1 MKKPLESGFF
11 IKICSRCYMEL
22 LYALESIRTPF
33 LNKVMGLVTNLGGEA
48 VFIAAAII
56 VFWCISKNCGYY
68 MMTVGFAGTIINQFL
83 KLWFRIPRP
92 WVKDPNFTIVESAR
106 AEATGYSFPSG
117 HTQNAFAVFGA
128 PARYSKSTVLRI
140 VFVLLIALTAFSRMY
155 VGVHTPLDVGVSLIV
170 GTVLVFVIYPVFRD
184 MNKNPKRVYILF
196 GIFIALAAAFVL
208 FVELYDFPAD
218 IDMDNYSSGL
228 KNAYMILFCA
238 IGLLLVYRVDG
249 KYLHSPTEAVWWA
262 QVIKVVVGL
271 GILLALKAVLKAPLL
286 ALFGGHSI
294 AHGVRYFIV
303 ILFAGIVWP
312 MTFKY
317 FQRLGK

>member
-1 MKKPLESGFF
+1 
-11 IKICSRCYMEL
+11 MEL

-33 LNKVMGLVTNLGGEA
+33 LDKLMGLVTNLGGEA
-48 VFIAAAII
+48 VFIVAAIV
-56 VFWCISKNCGYY
+56 VFWCLSKSCGYY

-117 HTQNAFAVFGA
+117 HTQNAFAVFGS
-128 PARYSKSTVLRI
+128 PARFFKNTTLRI
-140 VFVLLIALTAFSRMY
+140 VFIFLIALTAFSRMY

-170 GTVLVFVIYPVFRD
+170 GTILVFVIYPFFRD
-184 MNKNPKRVYILF
+184 MDKSPKKVYIIF
-196 GIFIALAAAFVL
+196 GIFIVLAAAFVA
-208 FVELYDFPAD
+208 FVELYDFPAN
-218 IDMDNYSSGL
+218 IDAENYASGL

-238 IGLLLVYRVDG
+238 IGLMLTFFIDT
-249 KYLHSPTEAVWWA
+249 KYVHFPTQAVWWA
-262 QVIKVVVGL
+262 QIIKVVVGL
-271 GILLALKAVLKAPLL
+271 AILLALKLVLKAPLL
-286 ALFGGHSI
+286 ALFGGHSV

-312 MTFKY
+312 MTFK
-317 FQRLGK
+317 FFAKLGKK

>member
-1 MKKPLESGFF
+1 
-11 IKICSRCYMEL
+11 MEL
-22 LYALESIRTPF
+22 LYTLENIRTP
-33 LNKVMGLVTNLGGEA
+33 LLDTVMGLVTNLGGEA

-56 VFWCISKNCGYY
+56 VFWCLSKSCGYY

-92 WVKDPNFTIVESAR
+92 WVKDPGFTIVESAR

-128 PARYSKSTVLRI
+128 PARYFKSTALRI
-140 VFVLLIALTAFSRMY
+140 VLVLLTALTAFSRMY

-170 GTVLVFVIYPVFRD
+170 GTVLVFVIYPFFRD
-184 MNKNPKRVYILF
+184 MDRSPKKVYIIF
-196 GIFIALAAAFVL
+196 GIFIVMAAAFVV

-218 IDMDNYSSGL
+218 IDTDNYASGL

-238 IGLLLVYRVDG
+238 VGLLLTFYVDT
-249 KYLHSPTEAVWWA
+249 KYVRFPTQAVWWA
-262 QVIKVVVGL
+262 QIIKVVAGL

-286 ALFGGHSI
+286 ALFGGHSV

-303 ILFAGIVWP
+303 ILFAGILWP

-317 FQRLGK
+317 FARLGK

>member
-1 MKKPLESGFF
+1 
-11 IKICSRCYMEL
+11 MEL

-33 LNKVMGLVTNLGGEA
+33 LDKLMGLVTNLGGEA
-48 VFIAAAII
+48 VFIVAAIV
-56 VFWCISKNCGYY
+56 VFWCLSKSCGYY

-128 PARYSKSTVLRI
+128 PARFFKNAALRI
-140 VFVLLIALTAFSRMY
+140 IFILLIALTAFSRMY
-155 VGVHTPLDVGVSLIV
+155 VGVHTPLDVGVSIIV
-170 GTVLVFVIYPVFRD
+170 GTILVFVIYPFFRD
-184 MNKNPKRVYILF
+184 MDKSPKKVYIIF
-196 GIFIALAAAFVL
+196 SIFIVLAAAFVA

-218 IDMDNYSSGL
+218 IDAENYASGL

-238 IGLLLVYRVDG
+238 IGLMLTFFIDT
-249 KYLHSPTEAVWWA
+249 KYVHFPTQALWWA
-262 QVIKVVVGL
+262 QIIKVVVGL
-271 GILLALKAVLKAPLL
+271 AILLALKSVLKAPLL

-312 MTFKY
+312 MTFK
-317 FQRLGK
+317 FFAKLGKK

>member
-1 MKKPLESGFF
+1 
-11 IKICSRCYMEL
+11 MEL

-33 LNKVMGLVTNLGGEA
+33 LDKLMGLVTNLGGEA
-48 VFIAAAII
+48 VFIVAAIV
-56 VFWCISKNCGYY
+56 VFWCLNKSCGYY

-117 HTQNAFAVFGA
+117 HTQNAFAVFGS
-128 PARYSKSTVLRI
+128 PARFFKNTALRI
-140 VFVLLIALTAFSRMY
+140 IFIFLIALTAFSRMY
-155 VGVHTPLDVGVSLIV
+155 VGVHTPLDVGVSIIV
-170 GTVLVFVIYPVFRD
+170 GTILVFVIYPFFRD
-184 MNKNPKRVYILF
+184 MDKSPKKVYIIF
-196 GIFIALAAAFVL
+196 SIFIVLAAAFVA

-218 IDMDNYSSGL
+218 IDAENYASGL

-238 IGLLLVYRVDG
+238 IGLMLTFFIDT
-249 KYLHSPTEAVWWA
+249 KYVHFPTQALWWA
-262 QVIKVVVGL
+262 QIIKVVVGL
-271 GILLALKAVLKAPLL
+271 AILLALKSVLKAPLL

-312 MTFKY
+312 MTFK
-317 FQRLGK
+317 FFAKLGKK

>member
-1 MKKPLESGFF
+1 
-11 IKICSRCYMEL
+11 MEL

-33 LNKVMGLVTNLGGEA
+33 FDKLMGLVTNLGGEA
-48 VFIAAAII
+48 VFIVAAII
-56 VFWCISKNCGYY
+56 VFWCLNKSCGYY

-117 HTQNAFAVFGA
+117 HTQNAFAVFGS
-128 PARYSKSTVLRI
+128 PARFFKNTALRI
-140 VFVLLIALTAFSRMY
+140 VFILLIALTAFSRMY

-170 GTVLVFVIYPVFRD
+170 GTILVFVIYPFFRD
-184 MNKNPKRVYILF
+184 MDKSPKKVYIIF
-196 GIFIALAAAFVL
+196 GIFIVLAAAFVA

-218 IDMDNYSSGL
+218 IDAENYASGL

-238 IGLLLVYRVDG
+238 IGLMLTFFIDT
-249 KYLHSPTEAVWWA
+249 KYVRFHTQAVWWA
-262 QVIKVVVGL
+262 QIIKVVVGL
-271 GILLALKAVLKAPLL
+271 AILLALKSVLKAPLL
-286 ALFGGHSI
+286 ALFGGHSV

-312 MTFKY
+312 MTFK
-317 FQRLGK
+317 FFAKLGKK

>member
-1 MKKPLESGFF
+1 
-11 IKICSRCYMEL
+11 MEL

-33 LNKVMGLVTNLGGEA
+33 LDKLMGLVTNLGGEA
-48 VFIAAAII
+48 VFIVAAIV
-56 VFWCISKNCGYY
+56 VFWCLSKSCGYY

-117 HTQNAFAVFGA
+117 HTQNAFAVFGS
-128 PARYSKSTVLRI
+128 PARFFKNTVLRI
-140 VFVLLIALTAFSRMY
+140 VFIFLIALTAFSRMY
-155 VGVHTPLDVGVSLIV
+155 VGVHTPVDVGVSLIV
-170 GTVLVFVIYPVFRD
+170 GTILVFVIYPFFRD
-184 MNKNPKRVYILF
+184 MDKSPKKVYIIF
-196 GIFIALAAAFVL
+196 GIFIVLAAAFVA

-218 IDMDNYSSGL
+218 IDAENYASGL

-238 IGLLLVYRVDG
+238 IGLMLTFFIDT
-249 KYLHSPTEAVWWA
+249 KYVRFPTQAVWWA
-262 QVIKVVVGL
+262 QIIKVVVGL
-271 GILLALKAVLKAPLL
+271 AILLALKSVLKAPLL
-286 ALFGGHSI
+286 ALFGGHSV

-312 MTFKY
+312 MTFK
-317 FQRLGK
+317 FFAKLGKK

>member
-1 MKKPLESGFF
+1 
-11 IKICSRCYMEL
+11 MEL

-33 LNKVMGLVTNLGGEA
+33 LDKLMGLVTNLGGEA
-48 VFIAAAII
+48 VFIVAAIV
-56 VFWCISKNCGYY
+56 VFWCLSKSCGYY

-128 PARYSKSTVLRI
+128 PARFFKNTALRI
-140 VFVLLIALTAFSRMY
+140 IFILLIALTAFSRMY
-155 VGVHTPLDVGVSLIV
+155 VGVHTPLDVGVSIIV
-170 GTVLVFVIYPVFRD
+170 GTILVFVIYPFFRD
-184 MNKNPKRVYILF
+184 MDKSPKKVYIIF
-196 GIFIALAAAFVL
+196 SIFIVLAAAFVA

-218 IDMDNYSSGL
+218 IDAENYASGL

-238 IGLLLVYRVDG
+238 IGLMLTFFIDT
-249 KYLHSPTEAVWWA
+249 KYVHFPTHALWWA
-262 QVIKVVVGL
+262 QIIKVVVGL
-271 GILLALKAVLKAPLL
+271 AILLALKSVLKAPLL

-312 MTFKY
+312 MTFK
-317 FQRLGK
+317 FFAKLGKK

>member
-1 MKKPLESGFF
+1 
-11 IKICSRCYMEL
+11 MEL
-22 LYALESIRTPF
+22 LYALEKIRTPF
-33 LNKVMGLVTNLGGEA
+33 LDTVMGLVTNLGGEA

-56 VFWCISKNCGYY
+56 VFWCLSKSCGYY

-128 PARYSKSTVLRI
+128 PARYFKSTALRI

-170 GTVLVFVIYPVFRD
+170 GTVLVFVIYPFFRD
-184 MNKNPKRVYILF
+184 MEKKPKRVYIIF
-196 GIFIALAAAFVL
+196 SIFIVMAAAFVA

-218 IDMDNYSSGL
+218 IDPDNYASGL

-238 IGLLLVYRVDG
+238 IGLMLTFYFDT
-249 KYLHSPTEAVWWA
+249 KYVHFPTQAVWWA

-286 ALFGGHSI
+286 ALFGGHSV

-303 ILFAGIVWP
+303 ILFAGILWP

-317 FQRLGK
+317 FARLGKKS

>member
-1 MKKPLESGFF
+1 
-11 IKICSRCYMEL
+11 MEL

-33 LNKVMGLVTNLGGEA
+33 FDKLMGLVTNLGGES
-48 VFIAAAII
+48 VFIVAAII
-56 VFWCISKNCGYY
+56 VFWCLNKSCGYY

-128 PARYSKSTVLRI
+128 PARFFKNTALRI
-140 VFVLLIALTAFSRMY
+140 IFILLIALTAFSRMY
-155 VGVHTPLDVGVSLIV
+155 VGVHTPLDVGVSIIV
-170 GTVLVFVIYPVFRD
+170 GTILVFVIYPFFRD
-184 MNKNPKRVYILF
+184 MDKSPKKVYIIF
-196 GIFIALAAAFVL
+196 SIFIVLAAAFVA

-218 IDMDNYSSGL
+218 IDAENYASGL

-238 IGLLLVYRVDG
+238 IGLMLTFFIDT
-249 KYLHSPTEAVWWA
+249 KYVHFPTQAVWWA
-262 QVIKVVVGL
+262 QIIKVVVGL
-271 GILLALKAVLKAPLL
+271 AILLALKSVLKAPLL

-312 MTFKY
+312 MTFK
-317 FQRLGK
+317 FFAKLGKK

>member
-1 MKKPLESGFF
+1 
-11 IKICSRCYMEL
+11 MEL

-33 LNKVMGLVTNLGGEA
+33 FDKLMGLVTNLGGEA
-48 VFIAAAII
+48 VFIVAAII
-56 VFWCISKNCGYY
+56 VFWCLNKSCGYY

-128 PARYSKSTVLRI
+128 PARFFKNTALRI
-140 VFVLLIALTAFSRMY
+140 IFILLIALTAFSRMY
-155 VGVHTPLDVGVSLIV
+155 VGVHTPLDVGVSIIV
-170 GTVLVFVIYPVFRD
+170 GTILVFVIYPFFRD
-184 MNKNPKRVYILF
+184 MDKSPKKVYIIF
-196 GIFIALAAAFVL
+196 SIFIVLAAAFVA

-218 IDMDNYSSGL
+218 IDAENYASGL

-238 IGLLLVYRVDG
+238 IGLMLTFFIDT
-249 KYLHSPTEAVWWA
+249 KYVHFHTQAVWWA
-262 QVIKVVVGL
+262 QIIKVVVGL
-271 GILLALKAVLKAPLL
+271 AILLALKSVLKTPLL
-286 ALFGGHSI
+286 ALFGGHSV

-303 ILFAGIVWP
+303 ILFAGVVWP
-312 MTFKY
+312 MTFK
-317 FQRLGK
+317 FFAKLGKK

>member
-1 MKKPLESGFF
+1 
-11 IKICSRCYMEL
+11 MEL

-33 LNKVMGLVTNLGGEA
+33 LDKLMGLVTNLGGEA
-48 VFIAAAII
+48 VFIVAAIV
-56 VFWCISKNCGYY
+56 VFWCLNKSCGYY

-117 HTQNAFAVFGA
+117 HTQNAFAVFGS
-128 PARYSKSTVLRI
+128 PARFFKSTALRI
-140 VFVLLIALTAFSRMY
+140 IFIFLIALTAFSRMY

-170 GTVLVFVIYPVFRD
+170 GTILVFVIYPFFRD
-184 MNKNPKRVYILF
+184 MDKNPKKVYIIF
-196 GIFIALAAAFVL
+196 GIFIVLAAAFVA

-218 IDMDNYSSGL
+218 IDAENYASGL

-238 IGLLLVYRVDG
+238 IGLMLTFFIDT
-249 KYLHSPTEAVWWA
+249 KYVHFHTQAVWWA
-262 QVIKVVVGL
+262 QIIKVVVGL
-271 GILLALKAVLKAPLL
+271 AILLALKSVLKAPLL
-286 ALFGGHSI
+286 ALFGGHSV

-312 MTFKY
+312 MTFK
-317 FQRLGK
+317 FFAKLGKK

>member
-1 MKKPLESGFF
+1 
-11 IKICSRCYMEL
+11 MEL
-22 LYALESIRTPF
+22 LYALEKIRTPF
-33 LNKVMGLVTNLGGEA
+33 LDTVMGLVTNLGGEA
-48 VFIAAAII
+48 AFIAAAII
-56 VFWCISKNCGYY
+56 VFWCLNKSCGYY

-92 WVKDPNFTIVESAR
+92 WVKDPSFTIVESAR
-106 AEATGYSFPSG
+106 ADATGYSFPSG

-128 PARYSKSTVLRI
+128 PARFYKSTALRI

-170 GTVLVFVIYPVFRD
+170 GTVLVFVIYPFFRD
-184 MNKNPKRVYILF
+184 MDKNPKKVYIIF
-196 GIFIALAAAFVL
+196 AIFIVMAAAFVA

-218 IDMDNYSSGL
+218 IDPDNYAEGL
-228 KNAYMILFCA
+228 KNAYMMLFCA
-238 IGLLLVYRVDG
+238 VGLLLTFFIDT
-249 KYLHSPTEAVWWA
+249 KYVRFPTQAVWWA
-262 QVIKVVVGL
+262 QIIKVVLGL

-286 ALFGGHSI
+286 ALFGGHSA

-303 ILFAGIVWP
+303 ILFAGVVWP

-317 FQRLGK
+317 FAKLGK

>member
-1 MKKPLESGFF
+1 
-11 IKICSRCYMEL
+11 MEL

-33 LNKVMGLVTNLGGEA
+33 LDKLMGLVTNLGGEA
-48 VFIAAAII
+48 VFIVAAIV
-56 VFWCISKNCGYY
+56 VFWCLSKSCGYY

-92 WVKDPNFTIVESAR
+92 WVKDSNFTIVESAR

-128 PARYSKSTVLRI
+128 PARFFKNTALRI
-140 VFVLLIALTAFSRMY
+140 VFILLIALTAFSRMY

-170 GTVLVFVIYPVFRD
+170 GTILVFVIYPFFRD
-184 MNKNPKRVYILF
+184 MDKSPKKVYIIF
-196 GIFIALAAAFVL
+196 GIFIVLAAVFVA

-218 IDMDNYSSGL
+218 IDAENYASGL

-238 IGLLLVYRVDG
+238 IGLMLTFFIDT
-249 KYLHSPTEAVWWA
+249 KYVHFHTQAVWWA
-262 QVIKVVVGL
+262 QIIKVVVGL
-271 GILLALKAVLKAPLL
+271 AILLALKSVLKAPLL

-312 MTFKY
+312 MTFK
-317 FQRLGK
+317 FFAKLGKK

>member
-1 MKKPLESGFF
+1 
-11 IKICSRCYMEL
+11 MEL

-33 LNKVMGLVTNLGGEA
+33 LDKLMGLVTNLGGEA
-48 VFIAAAII
+48 VFIVAAIV
-56 VFWCISKNCGYY
+56 VFWCLSKSCGYY

-117 HTQNAFAVFGA
+117 HTQNAFAVFGS
-128 PARYSKSTVLRI
+128 PARFFKNTVLRI
-140 VFVLLIALTAFSRMY
+140 VFIFLIALTAFSRMY

-170 GTVLVFVIYPVFRD
+170 GTILVFVIYPFFRD
-184 MNKNPKRVYILF
+184 MDKSPKKVYIIF
-196 GIFIALAAAFVL
+196 GIFIVLAAAFVA

-218 IDMDNYSSGL
+218 IDAENYASGL

-238 IGLLLVYRVDG
+238 IGLMLTFFIDT
-249 KYLHSPTEAVWWA
+249 KYVHFHTQAVWWE
-262 QVIKVVVGL
+262 QIIKVVVGL
-271 GILLALKAVLKAPLL
+271 AILLALKSVLKAPLL
-286 ALFGGHSI
+286 ALFGGHSV

-312 MTFKY
+312 MTFK
-317 FQRLGK
+317 FFAKLGKK

>member
-1 MKKPLESGFF
+1 
-11 IKICSRCYMEL
+11 MEL

-33 LNKVMGLVTNLGGEA
+33 LDKLMGLVTNLGGEA
-48 VFIAAAII
+48 VFIVAAIV
-56 VFWCISKNCGYY
+56 VFWCLNKSCGYY

-117 HTQNAFAVFGA
+117 HTQNAFAVFGS
-128 PARYSKSTVLRI
+128 PARFFKNTALRI
-140 VFVLLIALTAFSRMY
+140 VFIFLIALTAFSRMY
-155 VGVHTPLDVGVSLIV
+155 VGVHTPLDVGVSIIV
-170 GTVLVFVIYPVFRD
+170 GTILVFVIYPFFRD
-184 MNKNPKRVYILF
+184 MDKSPKKVYIIF
-196 GIFIALAAAFVL
+196 GIFIVLAAAFVA

-218 IDMDNYSSGL
+218 IDAENYASGL

-238 IGLLLVYRVDG
+238 IGLMLTFFIDT
-249 KYLHSPTEAVWWA
+249 KYVHFHTQAVWWA
-262 QVIKVVVGL
+262 QIIKVVVGL
-271 GILLALKAVLKAPLL
+271 AILLALKSVLKAPLL
-286 ALFGGHSI
+286 ALFGGHSV

-312 MTFKY
+312 MTFK
-317 FQRLGK
+317 FFAKLGKK

>member
-1 MKKPLESGFF
+1 
-11 IKICSRCYMEL
+11 MEL

-33 LNKVMGLVTNLGGEA
+33 FDKLMGLVTNLGGEA
-48 VFIAAAII
+48 VFIVAAII
-56 VFWCISKNCGYY
+56 VFWCLNKSCGYY

-128 PARYSKSTVLRI
+128 PARFFKNTALRI
-140 VFVLLIALTAFSRMY
+140 IFILLIALTAFSRMY
-155 VGVHTPLDVGVSLIV
+155 VRVHTPLDVGVSIIV
-170 GTVLVFVIYPVFRD
+170 GTILVFVIYPFFRD
-184 MNKNPKRVYILF
+184 MDKSPKKVYIIF
-196 GIFIALAAAFVL
+196 SIFIVLAAAFVA

-218 IDMDNYSSGL
+218 IDAENYASGL

-238 IGLLLVYRVDG
+238 IGLMLTFFIDT
-249 KYLHSPTEAVWWA
+249 KYVHFPTQAVWWA
-262 QVIKVVVGL
+262 QIIKVVVGL
-271 GILLALKAVLKAPLL
+271 AILLALKSVLKAPLL

-312 MTFKY
+312 MTFK
-317 FQRLGK
+317 FFAKLGKK

>member
-1 MKKPLESGFF
+1 
-11 IKICSRCYMEL
+11 MEL

-33 LNKVMGLVTNLGGEA
+33 FDKLMELVTNLGGEA
-48 VFIAAAII
+48 VFIVAAII
-56 VFWCISKNCGYY
+56 VFWCLNKSCGYY
-68 MMTVGFAGTIINQFL
+68 MITVGFAGTIINQFL

-128 PARYSKSTVLRI
+128 PARFFKNTALRI
-140 VFVLLIALTAFSRMY
+140 IFILLIALTAFSRMY
-155 VGVHTPLDVGVSLIV
+155 VGVHTPLDVGVSIIV
-170 GTVLVFVIYPVFRD
+170 GTILVFVIYPFFRD
-184 MNKNPKRVYILF
+184 MDKSPKKVYIIF
-196 GIFIALAAAFVL
+196 SIFIVLAAAFVA

-218 IDMDNYSSGL
+218 IDAENYASGL

-238 IGLLLVYRVDG
+238 IGLMLTFFIDT
-249 KYLHSPTEAVWWA
+249 KYVHFPTQAVWWA
-262 QVIKVVVGL
+262 QIIKVVVGL
-271 GILLALKAVLKAPLL
+271 AILLALKSVLKAPLL

-303 ILFAGIVWP
+303 ILFAGIVCP
-312 MTFKY
+312 MTFK
-317 FQRLGK
+317 FFAKLGKK

>member
-1 MKKPLESGFF
+1 
-11 IKICSRCYMEL
+11 MEL
-22 LYALESIRTPF
+22 LYALEKIRTPF
-33 LNKVMGLVTNLGGEA
+33 LDTVMGLVTNLGGEA

-56 VFWCISKNCGYY
+56 VFWCLSKSCGYY
-68 MMTVGFAGTIINQFL
+68 MMTVGFAGTIITQFL

-128 PARYSKSTVLRI
+128 PARYSKSTALRI

-170 GTVLVFVIYPVFRD
+170 GTVLVFVIYPFFRD
-184 MNKNPKRVYILF
+184 IDKRPKRVYIIF
-196 GIFIALAAAFVL
+196 SIFIVMAVAFVA
-208 FVELYDFPAD
+208 FVELYGFPED
-218 IDMDNYSSGL
+218 IDPDNYSSGL
-228 KNAYMILFCA
+228 KNAYMILFCS
-238 IGLLLVYRVDG
+238 IGLMLTFFVDT
-249 KYLHSPTEAVWWA
+249 KYIRFPTHAVWWA

-286 ALFGGHSI
+286 ALFGGHSV

-303 ILFAGIVWP
+303 ILFAGIPWP
-312 MTFKY
+312 MTFNY
-317 FQRLGK
+317 FARLGK

>member
-1 MKKPLESGFF
+1 
-11 IKICSRCYMEL
+11 MEL

-33 LNKVMGLVTNLGGEA
+33 LDKLMGLVTNLGGEA
-48 VFIAAAII
+48 VFIVAAIV
-56 VFWCISKNCGYY
+56 VFWCLNKSCGYY

-128 PARYSKSTVLRI
+128 PARFFKNTALRI
-140 VFVLLIALTAFSRMY
+140 VFIFLIALTAFSRMY

-170 GTVLVFVIYPVFRD
+170 GTILVFVIYPFFRD
-184 MNKNPKRVYILF
+184 MDKNPKKVYIIF
-196 GIFIALAAAFVL
+196 GIFIVLAAAFVA

-218 IDMDNYSSGL
+218 IDAENYASGL

-238 IGLLLVYRVDG
+238 IGLMLTFFIDT
-249 KYLHSPTEAVWWA
+249 KYVHFHTQAVWWA
-262 QVIKVVVGL
+262 QIIKVVVGL
-271 GILLALKAVLKAPLL
+271 AILLALKSVLKAPLL
-286 ALFGGHSI
+286 ALFGGHRV

-312 MTFKY
+312 MTFK
-317 FQRLGK
+317 FFAKLGKK

>member
-1 MKKPLESGFF
+1 
-11 IKICSRCYMEL
+11 MEL
-22 LYALESIRTPF
+22 LYTLENIRTP
-33 LNKVMGLVTNLGGEA
+33 LLDTVMGLVTNLGGEA

-56 VFWCISKNCGYY
+56 VFWCLSKSCGYY

-92 WVKDPNFTIVESAR
+92 WVKDPGFTIVESAR

-128 PARYSKSTVLRI
+128 PARYFKNTALRI
-140 VFVLLIALTAFSRMY
+140 VLVLLIALTAFSRMY

-170 GTVLVFVIYPVFRD
+170 GTVLVFVIYPFFRD
-184 MNKNPKRVYILF
+184 MDRSPKKVYIIF
-196 GIFIALAAAFVL
+196 GIFIVMAAAFVV

-218 IDMDNYSSGL
+218 IDTDNYASGL

-238 IGLLLVYRVDG
+238 VGLLLTFYVDT
-249 KYLHSPTEAVWWA
+249 KYVRFPTQAVWWA
-262 QVIKVVVGL
+262 QIIKVVAGL

-286 ALFGGHSI
+286 ALFGGHSA

-303 ILFAGIVWP
+303 ILFAGILWP

-317 FQRLGK
+317 FARLGKQ

>member
-1 MKKPLESGFF
+1 
-11 IKICSRCYMEL
+11 MEL
-22 LYALESIRTPF
+22 LYVLESIRTPF
-33 LNKVMGLVTNLGGEA
+33 FDKLMGLVTNLGGEA
-48 VFIAAAII
+48 VFIVAAII
-56 VFWCISKNCGYY
+56 VFWCLNKSCGYY

-128 PARYSKSTVLRI
+128 PARFFKNTALRI
-140 VFVLLIALTAFSRMY
+140 IFILLIALTAFSRMY
-155 VGVHTPLDVGVSLIV
+155 VGVHTPLDVGVSIIV
-170 GTVLVFVIYPVFRD
+170 GTILVFVIYPFFRD
-184 MNKNPKRVYILF
+184 MDKSPKKVYIIF
-196 GIFIALAAAFVL
+196 SIFIVLAAAFVA

-218 IDMDNYSSGL
+218 IDAENYASGL

-238 IGLLLVYRVDG
+238 IGLMLTFFIDT
-249 KYLHSPTEAVWWA
+249 KYVHFPTQAVWWA
-262 QVIKVVVGL
+262 QIIKVVVGL
-271 GILLALKAVLKAPLL
+271 AILLALKSVLKAPLL

-312 MTFKY
+312 MTFK
-317 FQRLGK
+317 FFAKLGKK

>member
-1 MKKPLESGFF
+1 
-11 IKICSRCYMEL
+11 MEL
-22 LYALESIRTPF
+22 LYTLENIRTP
-33 LNKVMGLVTNLGGEA
+33 LLDTVMGLVTNLGGEA

-56 VFWCISKNCGYY
+56 VFWCLSKSCGYY

-92 WVKDPNFTIVESAR
+92 WVKDPGFTIVESAR

-128 PARYSKSTVLRI
+128 PARYFKSTALRI
-140 VFVLLIALTAFSRMY
+140 VLVLLIALTAFSRMY

-170 GTVLVFVIYPVFRD
+170 GTVLVFVIYPFFRD
-184 MNKNPKRVYILF
+184 MDRSPKKVYIIF
-196 GIFIALAAAFVL
+196 CIFIVMAAAFVV

-218 IDMDNYSSGL
+218 IDTDNYASGL

-238 IGLLLVYRVDG
+238 VGLLLTFYVDT
-249 KYLHSPTEAVWWA
+249 KYVRFPTQAVWWA
-262 QVIKVVVGL
+262 QIIKVVAGL

-286 ALFGGHSI
+286 ALFGGHSV

-303 ILFAGIVWP
+303 ILFAGILWP

-317 FQRLGK
+317 FARLGKQ

>member
-1 MKKPLESGFF
+1 
-11 IKICSRCYMEL
+11 MEL
-22 LYALESIRTPF
+22 LYTLENIRTP
-33 LNKVMGLVTNLGGEA
+33 LLDTVMGLVTNLGGEA

-56 VFWCISKNCGYY
+56 VFWCLSKSCGYY

-92 WVKDPNFTIVESAR
+92 WVKDPGFTIVESAR

-128 PARYSKSTVLRI
+128 PARYFKSAALRI
-140 VFVLLIALTAFSRMY
+140 VLVLLIALTAFSRMY

-170 GTVLVFVIYPVFRD
+170 GTVLVFVIYPFFRD
-184 MNKNPKRVYILF
+184 MDRSPKKVYIIF
-196 GIFIALAAAFVL
+196 GIFIVMAAAFVV

-218 IDMDNYSSGL
+218 IDTDNYASGL

-238 IGLLLVYRVDG
+238 VGLLLTFYVDT
-249 KYLHSPTEAVWWA
+249 KYVRFPTQAVWWA
-262 QVIKVVVGL
+262 QIIKVVAGL

-286 ALFGGHSI
+286 ALFGGHSM

-303 ILFAGIVWP
+303 ILFAGILWP

-317 FQRLGK
+317 FARLGKQ

>member
-1 MKKPLESGFF
+1 
-11 IKICSRCYMEL
+11 MEL

-33 LNKVMGLVTNLGGEA
+33 FDKLMGLVTNLGGEA
-48 VFIAAAII
+48 VFIVAAII
-56 VFWCISKNCGYY
+56 VFWCLNKSCGYY

-128 PARYSKSTVLRI
+128 PARFFKNTALRI
-140 VFVLLIALTAFSRMY
+140 IFIFLIALTAFSRMY

-170 GTVLVFVIYPVFRD
+170 GTILVFVIYPFFRD
-184 MNKNPKRVYILF
+184 MDKSPKKVYIIF
-196 GIFIALAAAFVL
+196 GIFIVLAAAFVA

-218 IDMDNYSSGL
+218 IDAENYASGL

-238 IGLLLVYRVDG
+238 IGLMLTFFIDT
-249 KYLHSPTEAVWWA
+249 KYVHFHTQAVWWA
-262 QVIKVVVGL
+262 QIIKVVVGL
-271 GILLALKAVLKAPLL
+271 AILLALKSVLKAPLL
-286 ALFGGHSI
+286 ALFGGHSV

-303 ILFAGIVWP
+303 IFFAGIVWP
-312 MTFKY
+312 MTFK
-317 FQRLGK
+317 FFAKLGKK

>member
-1 MKKPLESGFF
+1 
-11 IKICSRCYMEL
+11 MEL

-33 LNKVMGLVTNLGGEA
+33 LDKLMGLVTNLGGEA
-48 VFIAAAII
+48 VFIVAAIV
-56 VFWCISKNCGYY
+56 VFWCLSKSCGYY

-128 PARYSKSTVLRI
+128 PARFFKNTALRI
-140 VFVLLIALTAFSRMY
+140 VFILLIALTAFSRMY

-170 GTVLVFVIYPVFRD
+170 GTILVFVIYPFFRD
-184 MNKNPKRVYILF
+184 MDKSPKKVYIIF
-196 GIFIALAAAFVL
+196 SIFIVLAAAFVA

-218 IDMDNYSSGL
+218 IDAENYASDL

-238 IGLLLVYRVDG
+238 IGLMLTFFIDT
-249 KYLHSPTEAVWWA
+249 KYVHFPTQALWWA
-262 QVIKVVVGL
+262 QIIKVVVGL
-271 GILLALKAVLKAPLL
+271 AILLALKSVLKAPLL

-312 MTFKY
+312 MTFK
-317 FQRLGK
+317 FFAKLGKK

>member
-1 MKKPLESGFF
+1 
-11 IKICSRCYMEL
+11 MEL

-33 LNKVMGLVTNLGGEA
+33 LDKLMGLVTNLGGEA
-48 VFIAAAII
+48 VFIVAAIV
-56 VFWCISKNCGYY
+56 VFWCLNKSCGYY

-117 HTQNAFAVFGA
+117 HTQNAFAVFGS
-128 PARYSKSTVLRI
+128 PARFFKSTALRI
-140 VFVLLIALTAFSRMY
+140 IFIFLIALTAFSRMY

-170 GTVLVFVIYPVFRD
+170 GTILVFVIYPFFRD
-184 MNKNPKRVYILF
+184 MDKSPKKVYIIF
-196 GIFIALAAAFVL
+196 GIFIVLAAAFVA

-218 IDMDNYSSGL
+218 IDAENYASGL

-238 IGLLLVYRVDG
+238 IGLMLTFFIDT
-249 KYLHSPTEAVWWA
+249 KYVRFHTQAVWWA
-262 QVIKVVVGL
+262 QIIKVVVGL
-271 GILLALKAVLKAPLL
+271 AILLALKSVLKAPLL
-286 ALFGGHSI
+286 ALFGGHSV

-312 MTFKY
+312 MTFK
-317 FQRLGK
+317 FFAKLGKK

>member
-1 MKKPLESGFF
+1 
-11 IKICSRCYMEL
+11 MEL
-22 LYALESIRTPF
+22 LYTLENIRTP
-33 LNKVMGLVTNLGGEA
+33 LLDTVMGLVTNLGGEA

-56 VFWCISKNCGYY
+56 VFWCLSKSCGYY

-92 WVKDPNFTIVESAR
+92 WVKDPGFTIVESAR

-128 PARYSKSTVLRI
+128 PARYFKNTALRI
-140 VFVLLIALTAFSRMY
+140 VLVLLIALTAFSRMY

-170 GTVLVFVIYPVFRD
+170 GTVLVFVIYPFFRD
-184 MNKNPKRVYILF
+184 MDRSPKKVYIIF
-196 GIFIALAAAFVL
+196 GIFIVMAAAFVV

-218 IDMDNYSSGL
+218 IDTDNYASGL

-238 IGLLLVYRVDG
+238 VGLLLTFYVDT
-249 KYLHSPTEAVWWA
+249 KYVRFPTQAVWWA
-262 QVIKVVVGL
+262 QIIKVVAGL

-286 ALFGGHSI
+286 ALFGGHSA

-303 ILFAGIVWP
+303 ILFAGILWP

-317 FQRLGK
+317 FARLGK

>member
-1 MKKPLESGFF
+1 
-11 IKICSRCYMEL
+11 MEL

-33 LNKVMGLVTNLGGEA
+33 LDKLMGLVTNLGGEA
-48 VFIAAAII
+48 VFIVAAII
-56 VFWCISKNCGYY
+56 VFWCLNKSCGYY

-128 PARYSKSTVLRI
+128 PARFFKNTALRI
-140 VFVLLIALTAFSRMY
+140 IFILLIALTAFSRMY
-155 VGVHTPLDVGVSLIV
+155 VGVHTPLDVGVSIIV
-170 GTVLVFVIYPVFRD
+170 GTILVFVIYPFFRD
-184 MNKNPKRVYILF
+184 MDKSPKKVYIIF
-196 GIFIALAAAFVL
+196 GIFIVLAAAFVA

-218 IDMDNYSSGL
+218 IDAENYASGL

-238 IGLLLVYRVDG
+238 IGLMLTFFIDT
-249 KYLHSPTEAVWWA
+249 KYVRFPTQAVWWA
-262 QVIKVVVGL
+262 QIIKVVVGL
-271 GILLALKAVLKAPLL
+271 AILLALKSVLKAPLL
-286 ALFGGHSI
+286 ALFGGHSV

-312 MTFKY
+312 MTFK
-317 FQRLGK
+317 FFAKLGKK

>member
-1 MKKPLESGFF
+1 
-11 IKICSRCYMEL
+11 MEL

-33 LNKVMGLVTNLGGEA
+33 FDKLMGLVTNLGGEA
-48 VFIAAAII
+48 VFIVAAII
-56 VFWCISKNCGYY
+56 VFWCLNKSCGYY

-128 PARYSKSTVLRI
+128 PARFFKNTALRI
-140 VFVLLIALTAFSRMY
+140 IFIFLIALTAFSRMY

-170 GTVLVFVIYPVFRD
+170 GTILVFVIYPFFRD
-184 MNKNPKRVYILF
+184 MDKNPKKVYIIF
-196 GIFIALAAAFVL
+196 GIFIVLAVAFVA

-218 IDMDNYSSGL
+218 IDAENYASGL

-238 IGLLLVYRVDG
+238 IGLMLTFFIDT
-249 KYLHSPTEAVWWA
+249 KYVRFPTQAVWWA
-262 QVIKVVVGL
+262 QIIKVVVGL
-271 GILLALKAVLKAPLL
+271 AILLALKSVLKAPLL
-286 ALFGGHSI
+286 ALFGGHSV

-312 MTFKY
+312 MTFK
-317 FQRLGK
+317 FFAKLGKK

>member
-1 MKKPLESGFF
+1 
-11 IKICSRCYMEL
+11 MEL
-22 LYALESIRTPF
+22 LYTLENIRTP
-33 LNKVMGLVTNLGGEA
+33 LLDTVMGLVTNLGGEA

-56 VFWCISKNCGYY
+56 VFWCLSKSCGYY

-92 WVKDPNFTIVESAR
+92 WVKDPGFTIVESAR

-128 PARYSKSTVLRI
+128 PARYFKSTALRI
-140 VFVLLIALTAFSRMY
+140 VLVLLIALTAFSRMY

-170 GTVLVFVIYPVFRD
+170 GTVLVFVIYPFFRD
-184 MNKNPKRVYILF
+184 MDRSPKKVYIIF
-196 GIFIALAAAFVL
+196 GIFIVMAAAFVV
-208 FVELYDFPAD
+208 FVELYDFPED
-218 IDMDNYSSGL
+218 IDTDNYASGL

-238 IGLLLVYRVDG
+238 VGLLLTFYVDT
-249 KYLHSPTEAVWWA
+249 KYVRFPTQAVWWA
-262 QVIKVVVGL
+262 QIIKVVAGL

-286 ALFGGHSI
+286 ALFGGHSV

-303 ILFAGIVWP
+303 ILFAGILWP

-317 FQRLGK
+317 FARLGKL